1 MKIVRTPTS
10 AKGGVTKEVLET
22 ELAVLPPKQTDID
35 YFTNTILGNPD
46 NASKNLVAEINCLVV
61 GVVFYETLDNGN
73 GTIGVFVDR
82 DFRGYGVGSQLL
94 ESLVSQTA
102 NTLEVTIFAR
112 NKSRGLYKRFGF
124 VEVGPEFTYTFN
136 SGAFLP
142 AQRLV
147 LAR

>member
-1 MKIVRTPTS
+1 MNAVIRPATKDDAVRVQELRKLGWRDNYVYP
-10 AKGGVTKEVLET
+10 KGGVTKEVLET

-82 DFRGYGVGSQLL
+82 DFRGYVRINL
-94 ESLVSQTA
+94 
-102 NTLEVTIFAR
+102 
-112 NKSRGLYKRFGF
+112 
-124 VEVGPEFTYTFN
+124 TFN
-136 SGAFLP
+136 GNGTQLD
-142 AQRLV
+142 
-147 LAR
+147 